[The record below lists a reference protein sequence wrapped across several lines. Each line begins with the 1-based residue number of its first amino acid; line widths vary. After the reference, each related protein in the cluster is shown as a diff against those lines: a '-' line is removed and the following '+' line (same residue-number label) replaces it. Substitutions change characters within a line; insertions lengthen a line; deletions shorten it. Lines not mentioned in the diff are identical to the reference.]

1 MKKLQKRREP
11 AMRPNALIIRMEDKK
26 KYSEILKRVK
36 KDLPRDQVGDCVDKI
51 RKTTTGD
58 MLIVLT
64 KENTD
69 KAPGLQKAIAD
80 LLGEEAQV
88 VSKVQ
93 EEDLEIK
100 DLDETTT
107 KEEVLEALQN
117 AAGKDCKITVDA
129 IKSLRKAYGGT
140 QTASVRLAV
149 TMAKKVVGE
158 RGKIKMGWVNC
169 RIRGVERPI
178 KCWHFGHLA
187 NKCKSGV
194 DRSKLCVKCGKDGHK
209 VADCKEEAQCAL
221 CAEKGNTENC
231 AHITGDGRCLAF
243 QEALQALRNKRR

>member
-1 MKKLQKRREP
+1 
-11 AMRPNALIIRMEDKK
+11 
-26 KYSEILKRVK
+26 
-36 KDLPRDQVGDCVDKI
+36 
-51 RKTTTGD
+51 

-80 LLGEEAQV
+80 LLGKEAQV

-93 EEDLEIK
+93 EEVLEIK

-107 KEEVLEALQN
+107 KEEVLDALQN

-149 TMAKKVVGE
+149 TVAKKVVGE
-158 RGKIKMGWVNC
+158 RGKIKIGWVNC
-169 RIRGVERPI
+169 RIRRVERPI
-178 KCWHFGHLA
+178 KCFKCWHFGYLA

-194 DRSKLCVKCGKDGHK
+194 DRYKLCIKCGKDGHK
-209 VADCKEEAQCAL
+209 VADCKEEAQCTL

-231 AHITGDGRCLAF
+231 AQIAAGGRCPAF
-243 QEALQALRNKRR
+243 QEALQALKNKRR